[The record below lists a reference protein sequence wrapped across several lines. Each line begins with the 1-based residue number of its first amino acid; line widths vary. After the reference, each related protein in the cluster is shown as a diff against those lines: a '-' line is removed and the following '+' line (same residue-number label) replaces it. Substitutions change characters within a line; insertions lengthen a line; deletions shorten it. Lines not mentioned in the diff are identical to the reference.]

1 VPAPDV
7 QQRNA
12 FLLASAAAVL
22 AVLGFIAWMLLRLG
36 GDSVTIAVDDI
47 GEAVAAFVA
56 AACCVIAATRPIR
69 QRRGWWLLAASAAVW
84 GAGEVVWSVYEVGL
98 AVQVPFPSAADVGF
112 LGSIPLA
119 AAGILT
125 FFSTPRGTSVKVRL
139 WLDGSI
145 VFLSLFFVS
154 WALGLSTV
162 FQNPGGGGLVADSI
176 ALAYP
181 LGDIVVG
188 TILILAIRRAADEL
202 HGRLL
207 LLLGG
212 LAANALADSVF
223 ASLTANG
230 TYGAIG
236 SVLDAGWV
244 AGFLMIG
251 LAAIWPMSIARRTD
265 PKDQPI
271 DLWQL
276 VLPWLAILA
285 AGVSGIVLAASGH
298 TLDSMLTM
306 DAGVLTVLVMVS
318 QVYAHK
324 ESLTLLGKSRR
335 DAKTLNDIVLYAPL
349 GVLRVGVDGTIIQ
362 ANPRAGELLRRP
374 DTELVK
380 APLSSLLPQDEMTK
394 IAGQFQSLS
403 GGAISSMDSETKA
416 VRGDGTTMWLHWS
429 ATGVR
434 NANGAVDYLIVMIND
449 TTSRHEAEVAAMSNL
464 NALERLNRLKSE
476 FITMVSHEFRTAL
489 VGIQGFSE
497 MMRDEDRLDIAA
509 VKEYSGDIYNDAQRL
524 DKMLDRMLDLDGVG
538 AAEVEMH
545 VVPIDLAGAV
555 RDAVARAEGS
565 HAEHRFE
572 IELEP
577 DMPIVAADGVRLA
590 QLLDIL
596 LSNAS
601 RYSPA
606 TSEITVT
613 GRQEPGQNVIS
624 VRDHGLGM
632 PSDFNER
639 LFARYQWSANNPTTK
654 VIGTGL
660 GLPMARQIVEIHGGR
675 IWFEST
681 LGVGSEFH
689 FSLPFAEGGAS
700 TGGVKASPVV
710 LAR

>member
-1 VPAPDV
+1 M
-7 QQRNA
+7 
-12 FLLASAAAVL
+12 LASAGAVL
-22 AVLGFIAWMLLRLG
+22 AVVGFIAWMLLRLG

-47 GEAVAAFVA
+47 GEAVAAFIAAVCCVVA
-56 AACCVIAATRPIR
+56 ALRSTR
-69 QRRGWWLLAASAAVW
+69 QSRGWWLLAASAAVW

-98 AVQVPFPSAADVGF
+98 GVQVPFPSAADVGF

-119 AAGILT
+119 AAGVLT
-125 FFSTPRGTSVKVRL
+125 FFSTPRGTSVRVRL

-145 VFLSLFFVS
+145 VFLALFFVS
-154 WALGLSTV
+154 WAMGLNIV
-162 FQNPGGGGLVADSI
+162 YRDPGGGGLVANSI

-181 LGDIVVG
+181 VGDIVVG

-223 ASLTANG
+223 ADLTANG

-251 LAAIWPMSIARRTD
+251 LAAIWPVSMASRTD

-285 AGVSGIVLAASGH
+285 AGVSGIVLAAGGH
-298 TLDSMLTM
+298 ALDTVLTM

-349 GVLRVGVDGTIIQ
+349 GVFRVGVDGTIIQ
-362 ANPRAGELLRRP
+362 ANPRAGELLRRA
-374 DTELVK
+374 DSDLIN
-380 APLSSLLPQDEMTK
+380 AQLSSLLPQDEVTK

-403 GGAISSMDSETKA
+403 EGAISSMDSETKA

-434 NANGAVDYLIVMIND
+434 SANGQVDYLIVMIKD
-449 TTSRHEAEVAAMSNL
+449 TTARHEAEVAAISNL
-464 NALERLNRLKSE
+464 NVLERLNRLKSE

-509 VKEYSGDIYNDAQRL
+509 VKEFASVIYDDSQRL
-524 DKMLDRMLDLDGVG
+524 DKMLDRMLDLDRVE
-538 AAEVEMH
+538 ADKAEMRLM
-545 VVPIDLAGAV
+545 PIDLAATV
-555 RDAVARAEGS
+555 RDAVARAKTS
-565 HAEHRFE
+565 DSEHRFG
-572 IELEP
+572 IELER
-577 DMPIVAADGVRLA
+577 DLPIVTADGIRLS

-596 LSNAS
+596 LSNAT

-613 GRQEPGQNVIS
+613 GHREPGQNVIS
-624 VRDHGLGM
+624 VKDHGMGM

-660 GLPMARQIVEIHGGR
+660 GLPMARQIVEMHGGR

-689 FSLPFAEGGAS
+689 FSLPLPDGGPA
-700 TGGVKASPVV
+700 TQRVGATPEVQ
-710 LAR
+710 LAYPLG